1 MTVPLAESDTPLD
14 ESQSTSHGKS
24 QGKTNLIWFDG
35 KLVPE
40 AEAKVS
46 VLTHALHYGTSVFEG
61 IRAYKTA
68 RGPAVFRLRE
78 HTERLLDSAK
88 ILGMPSP
95 YSAEQISAAILDT
108 VRASGLEAC
117 YIRPLMWYG
126 AASLGVNPAQNPVHF
141 MVATMPWG
149 LYLGEEAVREGAK
162 LITSS
167 WRRSPGDVL
176 PTKAKAGGNYV
187 NSVLANKEAKDA
199 GFDEA
204 LLLDKEGFVAE
215 GSGENMFFLKGG
227 TLYPIAHSVNLRGI
241 TRDSVVKIA
250 ESLGTPVVPT
260 MATRDE
266 LYIADEVFMVG
277 TAAEVSPVSFI
288 DRRPIGSGKAGE
300 FTMKLRETYLKAAAG
315 ELPEFE
321 HWLTYV
327 NP

>member
-1 MTVPLAESDTPLD
+1 MTVPLTQQNPV
-14 ESQSTSHGKS
+14 
-24 QGKTNLIWFDG
+24 GKTETDAGVIWFDG
-35 KLVPE
+35 ELVPA

-68 RGPAVFRLRE
+68 RGPAVFRLPE
-78 HTERLLDSAK
+78 HAQRLLDSAK
-88 ILGMPSP
+88 ILGMPTS
-95 YSAEQISAAILDT
+95 YSAAEVSEAVLAT
-108 VRASGLEAC
+108 VRQSGYESC

-126 AASLGVNPAQNPVHF
+126 AESLGVNPGNNKVHF

-149 LYLGEEAVREGAK
+149 SYLGDDAVREGAK
-162 LITSS
+162 LMTSS

-187 NSVLANKEAKDA
+187 NSVLANQEAKQG

-215 GSGENMFFLKGG
+215 GSGENIFFLKSG
-227 TLYPIAHSVNLRGI
+227 TLYPIAHSVNLLGI
-241 TRDSVVKIA
+241 TRDSVVKLA
-250 ESLGTPVVPT
+250 ESLGVKVVPT

-277 TAAEVSPVSFI
+277 TAAEVSPVSSI
-288 DRRPIGSGKAGE
+288 DRRPVGSGKAGG
-300 FTMKLRETYLKAAAG
+300 FTLKLRELYLRAAAG
-315 ELPEFE
+315 EVPEFE
-321 HWLTYV
+321 GWLSYIR
-327 NP
+327 